1 MKAQHITMQ
10 DKTVSIEDVTVE
22 DIIIGN
28 MQRDAVYPAH
38 KEQNVLQVN
47 HQTSEGCSHTAP
59 CKDSDNAQCA
69 TLVTYPLGG
78 QIGNTAIDRR

>member
-10 DKTVSIEDVTVE
+10 NETVSIEDVTVE

-28 MQRDAVYPAH
+28 MQRDAVYPKALPAY
-38 KEQNVLQVN
+38 KEQDVLQVN

-59 CKDSDNAQCA
+59 CKESDSC
-69 TLVTYPLGG
+69 
-78 QIGNTAIDRR
+78 